1 APSPAVRA
9 ALLAPWRRLAAAFG
23 LARLLRA
30 SAAAEPAE
38 PADAG
43 GQGAP
48 AHAYLTRDAVR
59 AWLRQS
65 LPDYMIPD
73 QVHFLPAIALTDSG
87 KVDARNLP
95 VIEVDEQPGRQAA
108 GTALQRELADLWAR
122 LLQVGQIGVTDDFF
136 VLGGQS
142 LKAIEMV
149 AEVGRRYGVK
159 IQLRQFYENPTI
171 RYLETLLTERA

>member
-1 APSPAVRA
+1 
-9 ALLAPWRRLAAAFG
+9 
-23 LARLLRA
+23 
-30 SAAAEPAE
+30 
-38 PADAG
+38 
-43 GQGAP
+43 
-48 AHAYLTRDAVR
+48 
-59 AWLRQS
+59 
-65 LPDYMIPD
+65 M
-73 QVHFLPAIALTDSG
+73 
-87 KVDARNLP
+87 
-95 VIEVDEQPGRQAA
+95 IEVDEQPGRQAA

>member
-1 APSPAVRA
+1 
-9 ALLAPWRRLAAAFG
+9 
-23 LARLLRA
+23 
-30 SAAAEPAE
+30 
-38 PADAG
+38 
-43 GQGAP
+43 
-48 AHAYLTRDAVR
+48 TRDAVR

-108 GTALQRELADLWAR
+108 STALQRELADLWER